1 MSRTRPQ
8 TPVDPLDAITQSIQ
22 QLTTQM
28 ATQTAQMTAQI
39 SALDAK
45 FTAQISALDAKFT
58 DILDQQQVAFTQASQ
73 RQDQT
78 ITSGLEAQSATIDAL
93 SAQVDDIDSIIE
105 SKLANLQL
113 DDKLTVLDS
122 KLTSLSSTTVSNDT
136 LLTIFTESFTDD
148 QGSFSPEKLRSFL
161 KQSHD
166 TESSSAFH
174 TLTSIHISQHPYGHV
189 NIPSRTHLF
198 QPSVYA
204 SIRRPASSFPNN
216 AVIHSFHAA
225 RCNVNSTTFDPGKQN
240 VRLTTSSTQPWRPG

>member
-1 MSRTRPQ
+1 MSKTRQQ

-45 FTAQISALDAKFT
+45 FTA
-58 DILDQQQVAFTQASQ
+58 ILDQQQAAFTQAIQ

-93 SAQVDDIDSIIE
+93 SAKVDDIDSIIE
-105 SKLANLQL
+105 SKLADLQL

-122 KLTSLSSTTVSNDT
+122 KFPSLSSTTASNDT

-161 KQSHD
+161 KQSDD
-166 TESSSAFH
+166 TESSSTFH

-204 SIRRPASSFPNN
+204 FFAHTNRRPASPFPNN

-225 RCNVNSTTFDPGKQN
+225 RCNVNSTTFDPGKHN

>member
-22 QLTTQM
+22 QL
-28 ATQTAQMTAQI
+28 AAQVTAQI

-45 FTAQISALDAKFT
+45 FTA
-58 DILDQQQVAFTQASQ
+58 ILDQQQAAFTQAIQ

-78 ITSGLEAQSATIDAL
+78 IQVGFEAQSATIDVL
-93 SAQVDDIDSIIE
+93 SAKVDDIDTIIE
-105 SKLANLQL
+105 SKLADLQL
-113 DDKLTVLDS
+113 DDKLAVLDS
-122 KLTSLSSTTVSNDT
+122 KFSTHSSTLVSDNT
-136 LLTIFTESFTDD
+136 LSTIFSDIFQDD
-148 QGSFSPEKLRSFL
+148 QGSFSPDKLRSFL
-161 KQSHD
+161 KQSDD

-204 SIRRPASSFPNN
+204 SFAHTNRRPASSFPKN